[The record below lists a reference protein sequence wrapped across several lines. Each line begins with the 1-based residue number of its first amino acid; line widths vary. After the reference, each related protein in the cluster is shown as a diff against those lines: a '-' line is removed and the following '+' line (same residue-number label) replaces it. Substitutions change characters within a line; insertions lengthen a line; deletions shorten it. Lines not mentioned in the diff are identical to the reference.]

1 MFTVNNKKAKIKFNI
16 TFILGVMIL
25 IFVSGCNNIKR
36 LAYLTDLTDSMVL
49 DVYPKQGVLIEPTMQ
64 LNIQMASS
72 SPDIDNEVNRV
83 NSGVMSSS
91 TTGIGLLGG
100 TSMAGGYIVT
110 DSGFIKV
117 PRLGKIRVSGY
128 TLIQLEDSLEN
139 WFSKYTKRPV
149 VYVRLTNFIV
159 TILGEVARTGA
170 ITITSEDVNIL
181 QVLGIT
187 GDLTL
192 FGKRHSVTIIR
203 NTPKGKTVKKLDL
216 TKSDY
221 ISSEFFYCRP
231 GDIIYVEPNMAK
243 KFNSTLAFQMMPIV
257 VSATSFVLLIFNLFR

>member
-1 MFTVNNKKAKIKFNI
+1 MFNKKNRFRFNL
-16 TFILGVMIL
+16 TFVLGVLL

-36 LAYLTDLTDSMVL
+36 LAYLTDLKDSMVL
-49 DVYPKQGVLIEPTMQ
+49 NVYPKQGIIIEPTMQ
-64 LNIQMASS
+64 LNIQLASS

-83 NSGVMSSS
+83 NTGVMSATGSS
-91 TTGIGLLGG
+91 IGMLGG

-110 DSGFIKV
+110 DSGYIKV

-139 WFSKYTKRPV
+139 WFSQYTKRPV

-170 ITITSEDVNIL
+170 ITITAEDVNIL

-187 GDLTL
+187 GDLTM

-203 NTPKGKTVKKLDL
+203 NTLKGKTVKKLDL

-257 VSATSFVLLIFNLFR
+257 VSTTSFILLIFNLFR